1 MKENMKENMNY
12 DSIELLSECSSGLN
26 MAIDSMEYIKNN
38 VEDKQLIQIINKYLT
53 SHEKILD
60 DCCTLLH
67 DAGAK
72 EKEVSVFSKALST
85 IQAKIKMMMD
95 DDKSTAAALLTDG
108 CGMGVKTIS
117 EELNKYKMAGD
128 EAKDIAKRL
137 RKIEEDMIGDLQ
149 PML

>member
-1 MKENMKENMNY
+1 
-12 DSIELLSECSSGLN
+12 
-26 MAIDSMEYIKNN
+26 
-38 VEDKQLIQIINKYLT
+38 
-53 SHEKILD
+53 
-60 DCCTLLH
+60 
-67 DAGAK
+67 
-72 EKEVSVFSKALST
+72 
-85 IQAKIKMMMD
+85 MMD

>member
-1 MKENMKENMNY
+1 MIIPPMPFLQKYAPFCNCIRL
-12 DSIELLSECSSGLN
+12 DGSLLLLRQC
-26 MAIDSMEYIKNN
+26 
-38 VEDKQLIQIINKYLT
+38 DKQLIQIINKYLT